1 MISWHLK
8 KSPNITLPPLPP
20 NKSQPW
26 TLFWEHKDTKCF
38 GVLEILVHFM
48 AVTVHSLNTPRQILY
63 LSWCVVLHLSKG
75 KRWQLRARGVHNI
88 EKLCSIREVSAF
100 MQRPWSANTQRGSMA
115 FSNSYYLSS
124 ALLWVA
130 KFHIFLNRKT
140 ADIFFRLQIQE
151 KWKQTGL

>member
-1 MISWHLK
+1 MFQVVYDIMASKKIPKYNTASTTTKQKPAMNPVLRAQRYKMFWCIRDISSFYGSDCAFSKH
-8 KSPNITLPPLPP
+8 
-20 NKSQPW
+20 
-26 TLFWEHKDTKCF
+26 TKTN
-38 GVLEILVHFM
+38 L
-48 AVTVHSLNTPRQILY
+48 
-63 LSWCVVLHLSKG
+63 VLHLSKG

-151 KWKQTGL
+151 K